1 MAFDFKKEYKEFY
14 LPPAQPVI
22 VDIPAANYVAVRGK
36 GNPDSF
42 MSSSHGAGRAYS
54 RTAAKDTFSVESVM
68 VDLKEKNVVL
78 AKNKKSDVAEEARFA
93 YKDINDVMANQQD
106 LTEPVKRLFTV
117 GVVKG

>member
-1 MAFDFKKEYKEFY
+1 MG
-14 LPPAQPVI
+14 I
-22 VDIPAANYVAVRGK
+22 IPGAMGSYSYIVRGK

-78 AKNKKSDVAEEARFA
+78 AKNKKNDVAEEARFA
-93 YKDINDVMANQQD
+93 YKDIDDVMANQQD